1 MLNVYIDTLNKEI
14 TFRDKKNKLIKKYSN
29 LSTNNAN
36 ELLSSVKLLMIS
48 LNKIFNMNSRYYDE
62 TYMFYITNAKLIEY
76 IKADEYNI
84 RTHIKREWKNE
95 LDNKTLSELGNLLK
109 IFEKIGSKD
118 IVYWD
123 IENDEKYA
131 LREERERLNLQQS
144 KLDSE
149 IQDILHEIQKLK
161 DDEITEAKALSF
173 VMNIRHIRKQRN
185 KVKTNIKN
193 LEQKERSLAYEK
205 NKL

>member
-1 MLNVYIDTLNKEI
+1 MLNVYIDTFNKEI
-14 TFRDKKNKLIKKYSN
+14 TIRDKKNKLVKKYSN

-36 ELLSSVKLLMIS
+36 ELLSSIKLLMIS
-48 LNKIFNMNSRYYDE
+48 LNKIFNMDSRYYDE
-62 TYMFYITNAKLIEY
+62 TYMFYITDSNLIEY
-76 IKADEYNI
+76 IKADEFYI
-84 RTHIKREWKNE
+84 RTHIKREWNNE
-95 LDNKTLSELGNLLK
+95 LDNRTLSELGNLLK

-131 LREERERLNLQQS
+131 LREEREKLNALQS

-149 IQDILHEIQKLK
+149 IQDVLHEIQKLK

-173 VMNIRHIRKQRN
+173 VMRIRHIRKQRN

>member
-14 TFRDKKNKLIKKYSN
+14 TIRDKKNKLVKKYSN

-36 ELLSSVKLLMIS
+36 ELLSSIKLLMIS

-62 TYMFYITNAKLIEY
+62 TYMFYITDSNLIEY
-76 IKADEYNI
+76 IKADEFYI

-95 LDNKTLSELGNLLK
+95 LDNRTLSELGNLLK

-131 LREERERLNLQQS
+131 LREEREKLNALQS

-149 IQDILHEIQKLK
+149 IQDVLHEIQKLK

-173 VMNIRHIRKQRN
+173 VMRIRHIRKQRN